1 MLKAE
6 QIKTVLKMIRYH
18 VSSYFLRQLTFSKAT
33 IRKDMLFL
41 LEVTLFVLQMSLV
54 MSSVTRNGN
63 FALYA
68 ICKSHVTCT
77 WLLYGYQQ
85 TL

>member
-33 IRKDMLFL
+33 IRKDVLFL
-41 LEVTLFVLQMSLV
+41 LVVTFI
-54 MSSVTRNGN
+54 RPADFAGYEFGN
-63 FALYA
+63 P
-68 ICKSHVTCT
+68 KR
-77 WLLYGYQQ
+77 
-85 TL
+85 